1 MRQAVVML
9 SGGANALGGIDSF
22 NCCFFEQIFNGCL
35 VKSEGKTIS
44 SIPVRPKCELL
55 SSFLRY
61 RVDCFINF
69 VNFDVTLCYYDN
81 N

>member
-1 MRQAVVML
+1 
-9 SGGANALGGIDSF
+9 
-22 NCCFFEQIFNGCL
+22 
-35 VKSEGKTIS
+35 
-44 SIPVRPKCELL
+44 
-55 SSFLRY
+55 LRY